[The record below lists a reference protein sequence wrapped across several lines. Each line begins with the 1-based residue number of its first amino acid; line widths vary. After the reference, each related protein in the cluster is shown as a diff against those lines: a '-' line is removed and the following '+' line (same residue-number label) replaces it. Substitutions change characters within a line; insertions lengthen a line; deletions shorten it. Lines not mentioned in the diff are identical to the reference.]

1 MNWSK
6 KRNDRWHYDQS
17 EDAYPGVKDGPNH
30 ESLYDDSKK
39 PYLRVDTIKRSQ
51 REKKHRSL
59 FMRFLFFFLPMFIL
73 FNIGFYFFY
82 GLIFHQIPSSAGT
95 PDSWFTLPRILL
107 IVFIMLIAGIGSMA
121 FRRFSS
127 PFAAMMDAL
136 DRVAEGDRKVRLSED
151 FHGEFKK
158 MARSFNRMVEEL
170 ESAEQRRRNMTA
182 DIAHELRTPLHIV
195 QGNLEGILDGVYE
208 PTDEQIRSTLD
219 ELHLLT
225 RLVTDLQTLSL
236 AEAGKLHLH
245 FEQVSAADL
254 IEDTVTSFTGLSSE
268 HGIELR
274 SVINN
279 KDDTLVFLADPDRLS
294 QVLNNLVANAIRYT
308 PAGGTITLTA
318 GKISN
323 RIHLEVSDTGIGIS
337 DEDLPYVFDRFW
349 KAEPSRT
356 RHEGAGSGLG
366 LAIARQLVQ
375 AHGGDIYVESQPGK
389 GTRFMIDLPIK
400 PEY

>member
-1 MNWSK
+1 
-6 KRNDRWHYDQS
+6 
-17 EDAYPGVKDGPNH
+17 
-30 ESLYDDSKK
+30 
-39 PYLRVDTIKRSQ
+39 
-51 REKKHRSL
+51 
-59 FMRFLFFFLPMFIL
+59 
-73 FNIGFYFFY
+73 
-82 GLIFHQIPSSAGT
+82 
-95 PDSWFTLPRILL
+95 
-107 IVFIMLIAGIGSMA
+107 MLIAGIGSMA

-279 KDDTLVFLADPDRLS
+279 KDETLVFSADPDRLS

-375 AHGGDIYVESQPGK
+375 AHGGEIYVESQPGK